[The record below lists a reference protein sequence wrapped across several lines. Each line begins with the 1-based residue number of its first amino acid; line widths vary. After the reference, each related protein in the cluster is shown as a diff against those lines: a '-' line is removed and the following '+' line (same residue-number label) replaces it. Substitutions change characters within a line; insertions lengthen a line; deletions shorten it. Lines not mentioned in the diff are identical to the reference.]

1 MSTFQETS
9 SDSGPYPDEAKFAPD
24 HFWSYTIFRN
34 KFYNQK
40 YLGCDGTGN
49 MTLVDMAFPHY
60 PNPQALFI
68 LNKVPDSLTK

>member
-49 MTLVDMAFPHY
+49 MTLVDMAFLHY